1 MDADAFVALA
11 KGDDAIHE
19 KAKRVL
25 IRLLREHVVFL
36 ASNYVFAEAVTVL
49 SKRAGKSIAS
59 AFIKAMKEE
68 TSTIEWI
75 WVDRAL
81 ERTAIDVFEEQTSK
95 NVSFVDCTN
104 IALARRE
111 GVDAVFSFDAVYR
124 KNNIRIAEDFLE

>member
-1 MDADAFVALA
+1 M
-11 KGDDAIHE
+11 
-19 KAKRVL
+19 
-25 IRLLREHVVFL
+25 
-36 ASNYVFAEAVTVL
+36 

-81 ERTAIDVFEEQTSK
+81 ERTAIDVFEEQTLK